1 MIDSAVEK
9 REMEHKHALIQQ
21 RVSPEAE
28 SWPESLLNHPGNKCT
43 AAFPWHTRTELAAG
57 PFLHSQ
63 QSSRCTETM
72 WRVVGER
79 GQDSVLLLG
88 EEHAAAN
95 FYASLFLTAC

>member
-63 QSSRCTETM
+63 RSSRCTETM

-79 GQDSVLLLG
+79 GQDLVLLLG